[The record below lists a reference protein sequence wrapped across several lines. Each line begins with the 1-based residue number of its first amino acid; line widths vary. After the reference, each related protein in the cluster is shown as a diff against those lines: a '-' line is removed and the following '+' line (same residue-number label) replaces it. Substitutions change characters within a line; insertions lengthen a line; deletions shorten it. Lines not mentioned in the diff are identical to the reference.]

1 MKLLEKD
8 LEKLVAYKK
17 TIKHVFL
24 LIFFIFVIIMVFIGM
39 DHGTTG
45 ISFCVMSDEGDV
57 IDVFKIGREESK
69 KGLVSASQE
78 LEKRV
83 DLSDVK
89 LMAIT
94 YAMGDGISQILPA
107 DKVNDRGIL
116 SINGAGKVTGG
127 GTSVFDELESLN
139 IPSVMIPGLHKDSE
153 SLDKLFRAAY
163 SHQASPEKV
172 SISYNALKE
181 TGWSNFIVADISSNS
196 VDILIEDSKIK
207 GAMDACLGAMG
218 VVHGPLDLEML
229 RDIDENGAS
238 ANGCFSHAGAIKIAG
253 IDGKVADMKNQLLE
267 NYRKGDEKAKL
278 AVDTLIMTVA
288 MEIAGL
294 DVVCDNPIEGIV
306 LTGSIGSIKDPF
318 DFEHEIDKYFKGKYD
333 LKVISHESGAI
344 GAAQI
349 AMDVYGGRKEILGI
363 EVNI

>member
-1 MKLLEKD
+1 
-8 LEKLVAYKK
+8 
-17 TIKHVFL
+17 
-24 LIFFIFVIIMVFIGM
+24 MVFIGM

-45 ISFCVMSDEGDV
+45 ISFCLMSDDGEV
-57 IDVFKIGREESK
+57 IEVFKIGREESK
-69 KGLVSASQE
+69 QGIVSAKKE
-78 LEKRV
+78 ILKRV
-83 DLSDVK
+83 GTDSVK

-94 YAMGDGISQILPA
+94 YAMGDGISQILPT
-107 DKVNDRGIL
+107 DKVKDRGIL

-127 GTSVFDELESLN
+127 GTSVFDELEELD

-153 SLDKLFRAAY
+153 SLDELFRAAY

-172 SISYNALKE
+172 SISYNGLKE

-196 VDILIEDSKIK
+196 VDILIEDGKIK
-207 GAMDACLGAMG
+207 GAIDACLGAMG
-218 VVHGPLDLEML
+218 IVHGPLDLEMI

-253 IDGKVADMKNQLLE
+253 IDGKVAHMKDELLK
-267 NYRKGDEKAKL
+267 NYREGDAKAKL
-278 AVDTLIMTVA
+278 AIDTLIMTVA

-294 DVVCDNPIEGIV
+294 EVVCENEIEGIV
-306 LTGSIGSIKDPF
+306 LTGSIGSATEPF
-318 DFEHEIDKYFKGKYD
+318 NFADEINKYFKGKYP
-333 LKVISHESGAI
+333 LKIISKESGAI

-349 AMDVYGGRKEILGI
+349 AMDVYNGEKEILGI